1 MHVTYHVPTR
11 GQNMESP
18 LKNQAANVSTPK
30 QEKPTDGGASLG
42 ETYLVQRT
50 EGEWHVAEL
59 IQKRDNPENDESE
72 YYVHYDGCK

>member
-1 MHVTYHVPTR
+1 
-11 GQNMESP
+11 MESSP
-18 LKNQAANVSTPK
+18 KSQTVNNLTPK
-30 QEKPTDGGASLG
+30 QEKTTDDSASLG

-72 YYVHYDGCK
+72 YYVHYDGCKSRTCGPCV